1 VNSSAAGAVGWDV
14 FPPLLARAKEGDRWA
29 LGRLYETLQPSM
41 LAYLRSQDA
50 DAEDIAAD
58 AWIDIARGLHR
69 FEGGEAD
76 FRRWVFTIARRRLID
91 ARRARRRARTQPVS
105 PETLDRPIADAGL
118 DALDADSAAKAIIAV
133 LPDSQAQVVLLRVLA
148 GFSVEETA
156 SILHKRPGAV
166 RALQHRALRRL
177 AKEFSAG
184 RNAPALSSDVYG

>member
-1 VNSSAAGAVGWDV
+1 MPASPQLGEQFESVLASAQQA
-14 FPPLLARAKEGDRWA
+14 EQWA

-58 AWIDIARGLHR
+58 AWIDVARGLHR
-69 FEGGEAD
+69 FDGGEAD

-91 ARRARRRARTQPVS
+91 ARRARSRARTEPVP
-105 PETLDRPIADAGL
+105 PETLDGPTADAGF
-118 DALDADSAAKAIIAV
+118 DAFDADSAAKTIVAV
-133 LPDSQAQVVLLRVLA
+133 LPDAQAQVVLLRVLA

-156 SILHKRPGAV
+156 AILHKRQGAV

-177 AKEFSAG
+177 AKEFGAT
-184 RNAPALSSDVYG
+184 RNAPALGSDVYK

>member
-1 VNSSAAGAVGWDV
+1 MAVPPQLGEQFESVLASAQQAE
-14 FPPLLARAKEGDRWA
+14 PWA

-41 LAYLRSQDA
+41 LAYLRSQDP

-76 FRRWVFTIARRRLID
+76 FRRWVFTIARRRVID
-91 ARRARRRARTQPVS
+91 ARRARSRARTEPAP
-105 PETLDRPIADAGL
+105 PETLDRPTADAGF
-118 DALDADSAAKAIIAV
+118 DAFDADAAAKAIVAV
-133 LPDSQAQVVLLRVLA
+133 LPDGQAQVVLLRVLA

-156 SILHKRPGAV
+156 AVLGKRHGAV

-177 AKEFSAG
+177 AKEFGAT
-184 RNAPALSSDVYG
+184 RNAPALSSDVFK

>member
-1 VNSSAAGAVGWDV
+1 MPASPQLGEQFESVLASAQQA
-14 FPPLLARAKEGDRWA
+14 EQWA

-58 AWIDIARGLHR
+58 AWIDVARGLHR
-69 FEGGEAD
+69 FDGGEAD

-91 ARRARRRARTQPVS
+91 ARRARSRARTEPVP
-105 PETLDRPIADAGL
+105 PETLDSPTADAGF
-118 DALDADSAAKAIIAV
+118 DAFDADSAAKTIVAV
-133 LPDSQAQVVLLRVLA
+133 LPDAQAQVVLLRVLA

-156 SILHKRPGAV
+156 AILRKRQGAV

-177 AKEFSAG
+177 AKEFGAT
-184 RNAPALSSDVYG
+184 RNAPVLGSDVYK

>member
-1 VNSSAAGAVGWDV
+1 MAVPPQLGEQFEAVLASAQQA
-14 FPPLLARAKEGDRWA
+14 ERWA

-41 LAYLRSQDA
+41 LAYLRSQDT

-69 FEGGEAD
+69 FDGGEAD

-91 ARRARRRARTQPVS
+91 ARRARNRARTEPVP
-105 PETLDRPIADAGL
+105 PETLDRPITDAGL
-118 DALDADSAAKAIIAV
+118 DAADADSAAKAIVAA
-133 LPDSQAQVVLLRVLA
+133 LPDSQAQVVLLRVVA

-156 SILHKRPGAV
+156 AILRKRQGAV

-177 AKEFSAG
+177 AKEFG
-184 RNAPALSSDVYG
+184 TTRNAPALTSDVYK